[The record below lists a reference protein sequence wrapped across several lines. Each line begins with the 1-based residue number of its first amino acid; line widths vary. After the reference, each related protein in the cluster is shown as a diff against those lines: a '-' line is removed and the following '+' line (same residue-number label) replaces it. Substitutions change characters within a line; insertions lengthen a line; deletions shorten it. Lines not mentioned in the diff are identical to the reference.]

1 MDYIINNN
9 LDLIMI
15 VVNHF
20 KTKNNEDVLYKM
32 GYRGL
37 IKAATHYDLFCN
49 LTFRT
54 FVIPYIINSIVNYLN

>member
-1 MDYIINNN
+1 MNVRN

-54 FVIPYIINSIVNYLN
+54 FAIPYIINSIVNYLN